1 MINLPQG
8 FKIDAAEAID
18 SRLTLSK
25 AEMLAI
31 KDDTM
36 PDIYLAVCKDNN
48 SIYIYSKD
56 NSIDS
61 ETGRFRAY
69 ATSGSEI
76 IHMEAM
82 TEDEILA
89 IIDSTSGGITV
100 TPSDHFLKNLTAEDI
115 HTIISIS

>member
-8 FKIDAAEAID
+8 FKVGAAEAVD

-31 KDDTM
+31 KDSLM
-36 PDIYLAVCKDNN
+36 PTVYLAVCKDDN
-48 SIYIYSKD
+48 SIYIYNKD
-56 NSIDS
+56 NSVDP
-61 ETGRFRAY
+61 ETGKFRVY
-69 ATSGSEI
+69 AGAGSEI

-89 IIDSTSGGITV
+89 ITSN
-100 TPSDHFLKNLTAEDI
+100 S
-115 HTIISIS
+115 